1 MINSPNRNSKLKV
14 GIVGVGYWGPNLVRN
29 FNNIE
34 GCDVDAICDL
44 DQRNLDNIKRLCPEV
59 STFHDFDTMIDSG
72 IDAVVIATPTATHF
86 GLAKRALEKGIHVFV
101 EKPLTVESTESQ
113 QLIEIAKENNLVLFV
128 GHIFL
133 HSAPVQKL
141 RELIASGEL
150 GNIHYISC
158 KRLNLGPVRTD
169 VSSLYDLATHDISI
183 VLHLLGV
190 QPTSVS
196 CQGLD
201 HLKEGIHDVVNLTMN
216 FPGNRLGMVH
226 CSWLDPRKERLITV
240 VGDKKMAIY
249 DDLSQEKIRV
259 YDKGINKHSK
269 SGDLADF
276 QLSYRHGDMYSPW
289 IDQQEPLKTECSE
302 FIRCIQTGEVPK
314 TDGQN
319 GLAVVEVLEAANESL
334 KLDGAPVEI
343 DSKIVV

>member
-1 MINSPNRNSKLKV
+1 MLKV

-29 FNNIE
+29 FNSLTNCQVE
-34 GCDVDAICDL
+34 MICDL
-44 DQRNLDNIKRLCPEV
+44 DPSNLGNILKLYPEV
-59 STFHDFDTMIDSG
+59 KTTENFDELIDSG
-72 IDAVVIATPTATHF
+72 VNAIVIATPTATHF
-86 GLAKRALEKGIHVFV
+86 GLAKKALMKGIHVFV
-101 EKPLTVESTESQ
+101 EKPLTVESDESQ
-113 QLIEIAKENNLVLFV
+113 ELIELAESRGLTLFV

-133 HSAPVQKL
+133 HSAPVKKL

-158 KRLNLGPVRTD
+158 KRLNLGPVRSD

-190 QPTSVS
+190 QPMSVS

-201 HLKEGIHDVVNLTMN
+201 HLKKGIHDVVNLTMN
-216 FPGNRLGMVH
+216 FPGNRMGMVH

-259 YDKGINKHSK
+259 YDKGVNKHSK

-289 IDQQEPLKTECSE
+289 IDQQEPLRTECSD
-302 FIRCIQTGEVPK
+302 FIECIRTSQTPK

-334 KLDGAPVEI
+334 QLAGAPVAIE
-343 DSKIVV
+343 SRIVV